1 MKSVLV
7 AVLDWGL
14 GHATRSIPIIRE
26 LQNQHTRV
34 IMAGNGP
41 SLVLLR
47 QEFPDLKF
55 YELPDYGIRYAEQTN
70 MMWTLARQLPRL
82 RSAMKA
88 EFNAVSLIIQAERIN
103 AIISDNRYG
112 CYKTGIP
119 SVVICH
125 QLNLQLPRGWRW
137 LAGFVNAWHEKH
149 LQRFDQIWVPDMPDT
164 SLSFS
169 GNLSK
174 TDLPRVKRIGIL
186 SRFGENVNNYSS
198 KFDLVAIVSGPE
210 PQRTIFEDIMRV
222 QLKNFAGNAL
232 LVKGLPESREY
243 TFAGS
248 LVEINH
254 LEASE
259 LDQILRET
267 RLVVA
272 RAGYSTIM
280 DLAVLG
286 KKAIL
291 IPTPGQTEQEYLA
304 RFLASK
310 NWVIARDQQHF
321 DLSEAIQAIEKTHSI
336 PHVKPNILL
345 PQAIT
350 ELLCRC

>member
-26 LQNQHTRV
+26 LQHQNTRV

-41 SLVLLR
+41 SLALLR
-47 QEFPDLKF
+47 QEFPDLKC
-55 YELPDYGIRYAEQTN
+55 YELPDYGIRYAEEIN
-70 MMWTLARQLPRL
+70 MLWTLARQLPRL
-82 RSAMKA
+82 RRAMKA
-88 EFNAVSLIIQAERIN
+88 EFKAVSLIVQTEGIN

-112 CYKTGIP
+112 CYKDGVL
-119 SVVICH
+119 SVIVCH
-125 QLNLQLPRGWRW
+125 QLNLQLPKGWRW
-137 LAGFVNAWHEKH
+137 LTGLVNAWHEKY
-149 LQRFDQIWVPDMPDT
+149 LLRFDQIWVPDMPDK

-169 GNLSK
+169 GDLSK
-174 TDLPRVKRIGIL
+174 TDLPNVNRIGIL
-186 SRFGENVNNYSS
+186 SRFGENVNSYSS
-198 KFDLVAIVSGPE
+198 KFDLVALVSGPE
-210 PQRTIFEDIMRV
+210 PQRTVFEDIMRMQV
-222 QLKNFAGNAL
+222 KNFDGNAL

-248 LVEINH
+248 LVEVNH

-304 RFLASK
+304 SFLASK
-310 NWVIARDQQHF
+310 NWVVARDQQNF
-321 DLSEAIQAIEKTHSI
+321 DLGKAIQAIEKTHSI

-345 PQAIT
+345 PKAIT